1 VKDWLTFLAALAE
14 PLYELF
20 VYTRSVTQKQDP
32 EVEKQL
38 AMRIIRKAS
47 DERMRRE
54 LGQLDEP

>member
-1 VKDWLTFLAALAE
+1 MKDWLMFLSSLAE

-38 AMRIIRKAS
+38 AMKLVRAAS
-47 DERMRRE
+47 DEKMKRE
-54 LGQLDEP
+54 LEGGG

>member
-1 VKDWLTFLAALAE
+1 MFLSSLAE

-38 AMRIIRKAS
+38 AMRLVRAAS
-47 DERMRRE
+47 DEKMRRE
-54 LGQLDEP
+54 LEGGGG